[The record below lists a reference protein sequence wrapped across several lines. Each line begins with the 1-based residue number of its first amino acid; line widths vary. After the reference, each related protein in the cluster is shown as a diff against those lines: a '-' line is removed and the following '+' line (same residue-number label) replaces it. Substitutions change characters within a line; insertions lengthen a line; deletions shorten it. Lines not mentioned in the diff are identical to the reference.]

1 MDSQVE
7 DIGSYGYQS
16 FEQPDLTDFN
26 LDNMNYS
33 FALEPDDDLM
43 IVLIFFIF
51 SMHRYKVSLG
61 FK

>member
-43 IVLIFFIF
+43 IVLIYFYFRCTDI
-51 SMHRYKVSLG
+51 K
-61 FK
+61 